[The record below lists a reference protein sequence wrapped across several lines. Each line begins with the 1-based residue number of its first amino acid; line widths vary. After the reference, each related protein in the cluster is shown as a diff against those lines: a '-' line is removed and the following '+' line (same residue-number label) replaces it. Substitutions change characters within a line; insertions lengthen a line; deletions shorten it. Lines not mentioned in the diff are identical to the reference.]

1 MAKIRH
7 IAIRSEDIEKTA
19 TFFQEAFGL
28 QLVQRRASGPIDL
41 TDGDINLTLLPLGLP
56 AIGTEAR
63 PGVEHIGFTVD
74 DEDATRARLTAQGA
88 TELTPIRLGDA
99 YYEAKYRSPEGLIV
113 DVGHWAGTS
122 PIPAPASAGAS
133 APS

>member
-7 IAIRSEDIEKTA
+7 IAIRSEDVEKTA

-41 TDGDINLTLLPLGLP
+41 TDGDVNITVLPLGLP
-56 AIGTEAR
+56 AAGLEPR
-63 PGVEHIGFTVD
+63 PGFEHIGFTVE
-74 DEDATRARLTAQGA
+74 DEEATRQRLMAQGA
-88 TELTPIRLGDA
+88 TELRPINLGDA
-99 YYEAKYRSPEGLIV
+99 YYEAKYKTDEGFVV

-122 PIPAPASAGAS
+122 PIDVPAGTAASS
-133 APS
+133 S